1 MLSRIVGIVA
11 LLAAVVTTGAR
22 GQQTYLPD
30 YGVVSPLIATGS
42 SITATYYGWEATTV
56 YGNEIYALTGG
67 QYAADLAAGCFQF
80 SATYRTNCDG
90 VSNQDLAG
98 LLGIPLFGK
107 PYGVTCPVPANACY
121 GSPFTRVF
129 SWIPGSEVIFALMV
143 NQNNGEYNWFFS
155 GDPARNLNQDGSDGY
170 AHLAYFPNGVSGN
183 RGVGT
188 VPGTA
193 GVGLFGFEDVTYR
206 WSDWDFDNAIFA
218 VDHGS
223 IGLPMEVVPEPATLT
238 LLGGGLAGLGALAR
252 RRRGRRKTSD
262 A

>member
-11 LLAAVVTTGAR
+11 LLAAVLTTGAR
-22 GQQTYLPD
+22 GQHTYASNF
-30 YGVVSPLIATGS
+30 GVPSPLIATGN
-42 SITATYYGWEATTV
+42 SITATYFGWEASTV
-56 YGNEIYALTGG
+56 YGHEIYALSGG
-67 QYAADLAAGCFQF
+67 QYNADLAAGCFQF

-90 VSNQDLAG
+90 ASHQDLAG

-107 PYGVTCPVPANACY
+107 PYGVTCPVPANACF

-129 SWIPGSEVIFALMV
+129 SWTPGSEVIFALMV

-155 GDPARNLNQDGSDGY
+155 GDPTRNLNQDGSDGY
-170 AHLAYFPNGVSGN
+170 AHLAFFPNGVPGDVSG
-183 RGVGT
+183 V

-206 WSDWDFDNAIFA
+206 SSDWDFNNAIFA
-218 VDHGS
+218 IDHGS
-223 IGLPMEVVPEPATLT
+223 IGSPTEVVPEPATLT